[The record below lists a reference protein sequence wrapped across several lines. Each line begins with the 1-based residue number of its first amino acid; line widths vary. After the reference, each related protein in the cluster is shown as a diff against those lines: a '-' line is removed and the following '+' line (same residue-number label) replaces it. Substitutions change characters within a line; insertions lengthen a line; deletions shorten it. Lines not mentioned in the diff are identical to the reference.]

1 MSQARELAN
10 VAMQGEKTRGT
21 GVVWCNTE
29 TDMKYVLIDEIED
42 DNVRESLR
50 DSLSDDGDQYIFFVV
65 KDTET
70 AQLHVTKM
78 EREVAMSLVFDA
90 S

>member
-1 MSQARELAN
+1 
-10 VAMQGEKTRGT
+10 MQGEKTRGT
-21 GVVWCNTE
+21 GGVVWCDTE
-29 TDMKYVLIDEIED
+29 TDIKYVLIDEIED

-65 KDTET
+65 KDIET

-78 EREVAMSLVFDA
+78 ERQVAMSLVFDA
-90 S
+90 P